1 MSDDTIEDT
10 TEDTAKAAMAS
21 WLFVPGDSERKQQRA
36 GASGADVLILDLED
50 SVAPAAKPAARATVA
65 AWLATPVPSRRFV
78 RVNALDTGLT
88 ESDVAATLPGRPD
101 GYVLPKATGP
111 QDLAA
116 LSALIERHGGGAE
129 VRIMAIAT
137 ESARG
142 LRNLMRLDWS
152 HPRLVALSWGG
163 EDLAADLGAAR
174 NRNAAGDYLT
184 PFLLARD
191 LVLLAARD
199 AGVAAI
205 DAVFPDVADLAGLR
219 RETIESVDLG
229 FDGKLAI
236 HPEQIAVIHA
246 ARAPDA
252 AQLAHAH
259 AVLAALAAAGGGV
272 ALLNGQMLDQ
282 PHRRQALRTLARH
295 R

>member
-1 MSDDTIEDT
+1 MSDE
-10 TEDTAKAAMAS
+10 TAQTAMAS
-21 WLFVPGDSERKQQRA
+21 WLFVPGDSARKQQRA
-36 GASGADVLILDLED
+36 GDSGADILILDLED
-50 SVAPAAKPAARATVA
+50 AVAPAVKPAARATVA
-65 AWLATPVPSRRFV
+65 VFLATTVPPRRFV

-88 ESDVAATLPGRPD
+88 EEDVAATLPGRPD

-111 QDLAA
+111 HDLAA
-116 LSALIERHGGGAE
+116 LSALIERHGGGPE
-129 VRIMAIAT
+129 VGIMAIAT

-142 LRNLMRLDWS
+142 MRNLMRLDWS

-174 NRNAAGDYLT
+174 NRNAAGEYLS

-205 DAVFPDVADLAGLR
+205 DAVFPDVRDLDGLR
-219 RETIESVDLG
+219 REAGEGADLG
-229 FDGKLAI
+229 FDGKMAI
-236 HPEQIAVIHA
+236 HPDQIAVIHA
-246 ARAPDA
+246 AQTPDTAKIARAR
-252 AQLAHAH
+252 
-259 AVLAALAAAGGGV
+259 AVLAALAAADDGV
-272 ALLNGQMLDQ
+272 ALLDGQMLDQ
-282 PHRRQALRTLARH
+282 PHRRQALRTLARQ